1 MRAPRQR
8 CNWRVAKHSACLSF
22 SYWLK
27 EGMQTLKQY
36 LEGKIKADFADQLGV
51 SPSMLSQ
58 YLSGVRRPSYDR
70 MIEIARITDGSVPVQ
85 SWEEMRA
92 PQSDAGAA

>member
-1 MRAPRQR
+1 
-8 CNWRVAKHSACLSF
+8 
-22 SYWLK
+22 
-27 EGMQTLKQY
+27 MQTLKQY
-36 LEGKIKADFADQLGV
+36 LEGKSKADFADHLGV

-85 SWEEMRA
+85 TWEEMRA
-92 PQSDAGAA
+92 PQTDAGAA